1 MTEGPMMNYP
11 ITDNRCKI
19 VHYSCGPVPAPLCKP
34 RSRVKFRRVLV
45 IVDMAYCQTCATAEL
60 RSR

>member
-1 MTEGPMMNYP
+1 MNYP

-45 IVDMAYCQTCATAEL
+45 TVDMAYCQTCATAEI